1 MSQTAASR
9 IAEDWNKGAIPGL
22 KGPSRGFV
30 AHVLL
35 ALIALFGLNWLVVTY
50 VPFEIKMIGSSYLI
64 FFYHFPGAING
75 ALFYLGLFAFSI
87 AYLRTKKPVWDR
99 RARAAAGVGFLANM
113 VLVSTGSTWAKAAWN
128 AWWVWSDP
136 RLMSAAVASL
146 IFLGYLMLQGAVE
159 EPARRRQISAVYG
172 ILAFVNIPVVHF
184 SIQWFGQTSHPMK
197 FDAMSAESIVHTR
210 WYAVVAFLLLYLALY
225 RWGYDR
231 MTRNERV
238 EDALNRIRRIEERT
252 HA

>member
-1 MSQTAASR
+1 MSQMASKL
-9 IAEDWNKGAIPGL
+9 ADDWKKGAFPGL
-22 KGPSRGFV
+22 KGPARGFV
-30 AHVLL
+30 VHAVL
-35 ALIALFGLNWLVVTY
+35 ALVALLVLNVLVVTY
-50 VPFEIKMIGSSYLI
+50 VPFKIKVIGSSYLI
-64 FFYHFPGAING
+64 FFYHFPAALNG
-75 ALFYLGLFAFSI
+75 ALFYAALFGCSI

-99 RARAAAGVGFLANM
+99 RARAATGVGFLANM
-113 VLVSTGSTWAKAAWN
+113 VLLVTGSTWAKAAWN
-128 AWWVWSDP
+128 AWWVWNDP

-172 ILAFVNIPVVHF
+172 ILAFVNVPVVHY

-197 FDAMSAESIVHTR
+197 FDAMSADSIVHTR
-210 WYAVVAFLLLYLALY
+210 WYAVFAFLLLYTALY

-231 MTRNERV
+231 LTRAERV

-252 HA
+252 QA